1 MRLINAERIS
11 SRLMLATAPVV
22 IEIGGIGG
30 IDRVCA
36 EIQ

>member
-22 IEIGGIGG
+22 VEIVG
-30 IDRVCA
+30 IDWVCA